1 MCVLLVPLYA
11 LIEDVTME
19 KNELKETRKQ
29 MFAQME
35 QRLQE
40 MHSNEEDRM
49 FYYHSSEDRIVLS
62 HAMFWTMTQLQ
73 FFKSKM
79 RKEKLP
85 TVTTFSPR
93 DSLSKLS
100 SPLGLPKE
108 LFLLLRQ
115 YEEEMLDAFL
125 QDDDYFSEL
134 LHYCN
139 ILYEMLPTIL
149 GASHLRAEKDA
160 RKLATISLVAAGYAG
175 DMDEEL
181 CNELLDDIDYHF
193 NKVKCRKIEM
203 MMPQLMKMVESEML
217 SMGH

>member
-1 MCVLLVPLYA
+1 MGVLLVPLYA

-19 KNELKETRKQ
+19 KNELRETRKQ

-40 MHSNEEDRM
+40 IHPKEEDRM

-62 HAMFWTMTQLQ
+62 HALFWVMTQLQ
-73 FFKSKM
+73 CLKGKI
-79 RKEKLP
+79 RKER
-85 TVTTFSPR
+85 F
-93 DSLSKLS
+93 
-100 SPLGLPKE
+100 
-108 LFLLLRQ
+108 FLLLRQ

-125 QDDDYFSEL
+125 MEDDYFPEL

-149 GASHLRAEKDA
+149 MASHLKTNKDA
-160 RKLATISLVAAGYAG
+160 RKLAAIAVVAAGYGG

-181 CNELLDDIDYHF
+181 CNELLDDMDFH
-193 NKVKCRKIEM
+193 
-203 MMPQLMKMVESEML
+203 
-217 SMGH
+217 